1 MNTISTKTYRDKY
14 RLANLDKLLRRALIS
29 EKVFMVDRSEAKT
42 IQNPYGTQPTA
53 TVQAIA
59 GTYSVA
65 AYTTTDDTLTVA
77 DEVVVAE
84 HVFDFEQTLTN
95 FDLFAN
101 RTDEQGFSLAA
112 AIDKWVLNVICEE
125 ANGSYTT
132 PVGGFTTAANIN
144 VIISQL
150 LSKVAGFDAQYKGTF
165 LVLENTDLPGV
176 LQAQMTNGFS
186 YADNALNNGFIT
198 NYAGVDIY
206 VTRTGLFE
214 DDTQTSDSGTKTWS
228 NAGHRLFGVKNVATY
243 AAPGGVKFEEKAVS
257 GKTGME
263 VVTYGYIGAKAWV
276 TKYDLLIDI
285 TLA

>member
-1 MNTISTKTYRDKY
+1 
-14 RLANLDKLLRRALIS
+14 
-29 EKVFMVDRSEAKT
+29 MVDRSEAKT

-176 LQAQMTNGFS
+176 LQAQMTNGFA